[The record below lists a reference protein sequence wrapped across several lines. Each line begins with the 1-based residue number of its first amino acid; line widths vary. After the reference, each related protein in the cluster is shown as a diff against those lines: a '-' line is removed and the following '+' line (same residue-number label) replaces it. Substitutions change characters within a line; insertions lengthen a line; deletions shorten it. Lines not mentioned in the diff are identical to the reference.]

1 MTIFIYFHD
10 HALDCFGLAHHEVFQ
25 NWSWVVSR
33 HIDECCIDDDNGD
46 VESTNLQNALI
57 PQLSHVH
64 LFMQALLDLAIE
76 LWF

>member
-1 MTIFIYFHD
+1 MLLI
-10 HALDCFGLAHHEVFQ
+10 ALVWHIMKFSKIGPGLSVA
-25 NWSWVVSR
+25 
-33 HIDECCIDDDNGD
+33 IDECCIDDDNGD
-46 VESTNLQNALI
+46 VESTNLQNALV